1 MTELQTV
8 ESSSEDHQ
16 LEIKSEETSESH
28 GKDIIELK
36 DTSDEVEAKCSA
48 KEKTDNSESA
58 PKGIF
63 ALKKELEHED
73 TTAKDVAKSKLTRV
87 TINVVRARNLSKTS
101 KFGKADPYVLVSID
115 EKKFKS
121 VKVANSSNPEWNFVN
136 TVYVD
141 KESTTEFSVEVYDE
155 DTFTKDDFMGRVS
168 LKNKDLSRLQQGQ
181 WIPLEGCK
189 SGEILISAEIV
200 DDVEGAKDQLQF
212 LTTSDKNNEVRDDAE
227 IKTIII
233 LEKKDKSKL
242 PEQPDDVKLEKT
254 VSQDEKISDVEKIS
268 TESASEMERKTTE
281 LMREDAYFVNV
292 SDVTEKK
299 QEEADLQPVEK
310 PTNANDKTGIAAAA
324 AAAASVAAASIGG
337 RQVVEDIK
345 ISFDSTDE
353 ANSKAGSEITE
364 TTVESADK
372 AEVIEE
378 TRIEDK
384 FEEDSARRDMSPEK
398 IELIVHAA
406 RDLPK
411 KGMFGKAD
419 PYVVISLGDQKLKSA
434 TINNTYNPQWDLKTT
449 LHVQPNA
456 PRDIS
461 IVVLDEDVGQD
472 DLVGEIFLNIDD
484 LVKVGGLKDAW
495 VPLGGCKS
503 GEVQISS
510 SIMWESQSTNSEN
523 QNLTP
528 LSTLTDKS
536 KSPTPTILITS
547 APDAQIDLSDNEEEY
562 ENAASQNSRNVEE
575 IKTEVPEHKEDQ
587 DNVIGTIEDPAISI
601 AAKEVVDAV
610 TAKAVEKVAAI
621 AKAEDEE
628 RQNKKQAALEDPKII
643 SAARKVVDQA
653 TSDAVEKVVA
663 MQAGHPAVVIGGP
676 NEQAVDPV
684 EGENKDV
691 SGVSKV
697 KELLQGEILE
707 EGMPADNKGQKT

>member
-155 DTFTKDDFMGRVS
+155 DTFTKDDFLGRVL

-254 VSQDEKISDVEKIS
+254 VSQDEKTSDVEKIS

-324 AAAASVAAASIGG
+324 SAAASVAAASIGG

-353 ANSKAGSEITE
+353 ANSKARSEITE

-372 AEVIEE
+372 AEGIKE
-378 TRIEDK
+378 TRIEDT
-384 FEEDSARRDMSPEK
+384 FEDD
-398 IELIVHAA
+398 AA

-434 TINNTYNPQWDLKTT
+434 TINNTYNPQWNLKTT
-449 LHVQPNA
+449 LHVQQNA
-456 PRDIS
+456 
-461 IVVLDEDVGQD
+461 
-472 DLVGEIFLNIDD
+472 
-484 LVKVGGLKDAW
+484 
-495 VPLGGCKS
+495 
-503 GEVQISS
+503 
-510 SIMWESQSTNSEN
+510 
-523 QNLTP
+523 
-528 LSTLTDKS
+528 
-536 KSPTPTILITS
+536 
-547 APDAQIDLSDNEEEY
+547 
-562 ENAASQNSRNVEE
+562 
-575 IKTEVPEHKEDQ
+575 
-587 DNVIGTIEDPAISI
+587 
-601 AAKEVVDAV
+601 
-610 TAKAVEKVAAI
+610 
-621 AKAEDEE
+621 
-628 RQNKKQAALEDPKII
+628 
-643 SAARKVVDQA
+643 
-653 TSDAVEKVVA
+653 
-663 MQAGHPAVVIGGP
+663 
-676 NEQAVDPV
+676 
-684 EGENKDV
+684 
-691 SGVSKV
+691 
-697 KELLQGEILE
+697 
-707 EGMPADNKGQKT
+707 